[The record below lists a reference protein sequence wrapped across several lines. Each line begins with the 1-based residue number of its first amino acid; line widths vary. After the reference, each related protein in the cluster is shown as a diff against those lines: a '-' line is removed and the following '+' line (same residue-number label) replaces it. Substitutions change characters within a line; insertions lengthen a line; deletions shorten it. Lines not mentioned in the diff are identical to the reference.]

1 MTETQMLRAL
11 KQFHQDKRELARLEG
26 EIRRMERLLTQ
37 PQTPGLRTQKRALTR
52 QARSYIKQTAR
63 TIAQIKAQQRFL
75 ETRLCA
81 LPPLQQAVLR
91 MRYAENLPWR
101 KVADRTGYSEKHM
114 FKIHR
119 AALSALCREDS
130 V

>member
-1 MTETQMLRAL
+1 MLRAL

-26 EIRRMERLLTQ
+26 EIRRMERLLTH
-37 PQTPGLRTQKRALTR
+37 TR

-119 AALSALCREDS
+119 AALSALCREES

>member
-26 EIRRMERLLTQ
+26 EIRRMERLLTT
-37 PQTPGLRTQKRALTR
+37 PAPGLRTQKRALTR

-75 ETRLCA
+75 KQALCPA
-81 LPPLQQAVLR
+81 PLAGRFAHAPCGKPVL
-91 MRYAENLPWR
+91 AQSG
-101 KVADRTGYSEKHM
+101 DRTGYSEKHM
-114 FKIHR
+114 FVHR
-119 AALSALCREDS
+119 AALALCREDS